1 MSSRFSAA
9 RHSASRSAP
18 PDTALPQRSFFSP
31 AMNTTALRIAA
42 GLLALCI
49 FLFDTLS
56 PLEGAVAVLYVLVV
70 LLEAGTGRRGDI
82 LVAAVTSLIL
92 TVVAY
97 VDTHGLSLAGAPTLR
112 ALVSV
117 AAITIATLLSLKN
130 QAATATLAAQ
140 ARLLN
145 LSHDMIFVRDTF
157 GQITFWNRASEET
170 YGWSAA
176 EATGRIA
183 DELLETRYALPRDAA
198 DRVLHDTGR
207 WDGTLEHRTKAGARI
222 TVESRWAL
230 QHDARGRIVGV
241 FETNTDVTEREAAHA
256 ALVQSERRYRR
267 MFDATRVGVVQEDWS
282 AARRELAALG
292 LADGES
298 LAAHLTA
305 HPELVARLR
314 RLTKI
319 VDVNPAFL
327 AMIGAESNSH
337 LHQTVDD
344 VLSESD
350 PTFGPALAAFA
361 RGDGFHE
368 GETEIVRADGS
379 RVPVIF
385 AITFPT
391 VDDGD
396 GNVLVFVVDITE
408 RRQAQD
414 AVLHAQAELA
424 HAARVATL
432 GELTASI
439 AHEVNQPLMA
449 VVTNGEAALRW
460 LRRDKPDLQEVDSAI
475 GRVVS
480 EGRRASEIVKRIRA
494 FLTKTPTRSHAL
506 DVAALIEEAA
516 QLVQRELARAEVE
529 LRVEVPADLPPVI
542 GDRIQLQQVL
552 VNLMVNAGQAMA
564 EHDGR
569 RLLTITADQAHCQ
582 VEGGRI
588 EIALRDTGPGISP
601 ENVERLFDPF
611 FTTKPEG
618 MGMGL
623 AICRTTAEAHGGK
636 LSVENPPD
644 GGATFRL
651 TLPISQY
658 GTAV

>member
-1 MSSRFSAA
+1 MSSRLSADRTSASPSAA
-9 RHSASRSAP
+9 SNPRLAP
-18 PDTALPQRSFFSP
+18 ATFVTP
-31 AMNTTALRIAA
+31 AMTSVSFRAA
-42 GLLALCI
+42 AVLLALCI

-70 LLEAGTGRRGDI
+70 LLAAGTGRRGDI
-82 LVAAVTSLIL
+82 LVASGASLSL
-92 TVVAY
+92 TIVAY
-97 VDTHGLSLAGAPTLR
+97 IDTHGLSLSSAPTLR

-117 AAITIATLLSLKN
+117 AATMIATLLSLKN
-130 QAATATLAAQ
+130 QAATATLTAQ
-140 ARLLN
+140 ATLLD
-145 LSHDMIFVRDTF
+145 LSHDMIFVRDPF
-157 GQITFWNRASEET
+157 GQITFWNRAAEET

-176 EATGRIA
+176 EAAGRVA
-183 DELLETRYALPRDAA
+183 DDLLETRYASPRSEV
-198 DRVLHDTGR
+198 DRVLHETGR
-207 WDGTLEHRTKAGARI
+207 WDGTLEHRTKTGARI

-230 QHDARGRIVGV
+230 QHDAQGRVAGIL
-241 FETNTDVTEREAAHA
+241 ETNTDITERKAAHT

-267 MFDATRVGVVQEDWS
+267 MFDATRVGVVQEDWG
-282 AARRELAALG
+282 AARAELAALG
-292 LADGES
+292 LADSEALS
-298 LAAHLTA
+298 NHLAA
-305 HPELVARLR
+305 HPELIARLR

-327 AMIGAESNSH
+327 AMIGSGSASH
-337 LHQTVDD
+337 FHQTVDD
-344 VLSESD
+344 VLSETD
-350 PTFGPALAAFA
+350 PTFGPALAAFV
-361 RGDGFHE
+361 RGDSFHE
-368 GETEIVRADGS
+368 GETEIVKTDGS

-408 RRQAQD
+408 RRQAED

-494 FLTKTPTRSHAL
+494 FLTKTPTLSTAL
-506 DVAALIEEAA
+506 DVAALIEDAA
-516 QLVQRELARAEVE
+516 HLVQRELARAEVE
-529 LRVEVPADLPPVI
+529 MRFEVATDLPLVV

-552 VNLMVNAGQAMA
+552 VNLMVNAGQAMS
-564 EHDGR
+564 EQDGR
-569 RLLTITADQAHCQ
+569 RLLTITAGQ
-582 VEGGRI
+582 VSGQISEACV

-636 LSVENPPD
+636 LSVESSPG

-651 TLPISQY
+651 TLPIPRH
-658 GTAV
+658 GTAA